1 MAFNQLVVGSNP
13 TRPTI
18 SKIWKAHENE
28 DFRIFFCFADCAVW
42 IAALSLLH
50 RVAAVT
56 FKAYG
61 KFFET
66 EVSRL
71 RRSVVLKSGDGLCRM
86 AELDIGLNV
95 FSEAWL
101 VLLCAVAWR
110 PPPCQADTEFVRRS
124 CPKRLKAAGWQK
136 SSQCSAKRRLRWCK
150 CKRALRLIDKSE
162 YPLTRYAVFI
172 QVGQVGYS
180 AGAGKAR
187 Y

>member
-1 MAFNQLVVGSNP
+1 MKM
-13 TRPTI
+13 RI
-18 SKIWKAHENE
+18 SG
-28 DFRIFFCFADCAVW
+28 FFFCFADCAVW

-110 PPPCQADTEFVRRS
+110 PPPSVSGRYRICEAVMPQRFKVS
-124 CPKRLKAAGWQK
+124 RLAEKQPVLCKA
-136 SSQCSAKRRLRWCK
+136 SAML
-150 CKRALRLIDKSE
+150 
-162 YPLTRYAVFI
+162 V
-172 QVGQVGYS
+172 QVQE
-180 AGAGKAR
+180 GAAPDR
-187 Y
+187 